1 MVDKQWTMNCVL
13 AGVKVRQ
20 LVEENKLQE
29 ATDYLAN
36 LTSELTT
43 VDLNYLMQRVID
55 EVTGKG
61 G

>member
-1 MVDKQWTMNCVL
+1 MNCVL